1 MMCTSFLSEF
11 ANLEDNEEAS
21 FNLFGVEV
29 MTPQKRKMATGLL
42 RNTIS
47 DWTSVEGWA
56 TGRFQNERKFW
67 RHAF

>member
-47 DWTSVEGWA
+47 D
-56 TGRFQNERKFW
+56 
-67 RHAF
+67 